1 MDISGPLRSL
11 RDTLRSLHARI
22 ADDFG
27 RADRA
32 IRLMLKV
39 NELLQAGSEAN
50 DSVLTEIRERTEMI
64 ANLSL
69 DDLEL
74 LDNELR
80 LLEHCL
86 ADVAS

>member
-22 ADDFG
+22 ADDFE
-27 RADRA
+27 RADRV

-39 NELLQAGSEAN
+39 NELLQAGDVASYGV
-50 DSVLTEIRERTEMI
+50 SKEIRERTETI
-64 ANLSL
+64 ANLAL
-69 DDLEL
+69 DDIAEL
-74 LDNELR
+74 DQELT

-86 ADVAS
+86 AEISL